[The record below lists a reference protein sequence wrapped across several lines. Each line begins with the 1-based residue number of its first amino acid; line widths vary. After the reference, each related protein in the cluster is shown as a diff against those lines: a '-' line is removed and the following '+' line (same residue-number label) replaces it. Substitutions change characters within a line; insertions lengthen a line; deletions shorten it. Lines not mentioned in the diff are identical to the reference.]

1 MGHATRSRV
10 IIEHLLAQGHQVRV
24 VVSGRAHHFL
34 RDKLEGHENL
44 SLHEI
49 SGLTLSYA
57 DNRVERLRSLL
68 TNLRGAPRSVLKNI
82 EAYRQVA
89 EDHFEPEMVFSDFES
104 WAALY
109 ATNHFLP
116 IVSIDNMQIIAR
128 CRHER
133 SLIEGTRSD
142 RHLAKTA
149 VKIKIPG
156 AYHYLVSSFF
166 FPEVKKKRTTL
177 VPPVLRPEI
186 LKAEREPGEHV
197 LVYQTSST
205 NERLVETLR
214 GLPYQFRFYGMRRKE
229 DLGNVQLLEFS
240 ETGFI
245 DDLRT
250 ARAVI
255 AGGGFSLMSEAVSL
269 RVPMLSV
276 PVERQFEQQ
285 LNARY
290 LEHLGYGAWAT
301 ELDANT
307 ISKFVESSEEY
318 ARNLE
323 RYQRRDNSMLLAC
336 VDELLESVA
345 LGKQRLNV
353 LETAAMGKWQPKKKR
368 RGPIA

>member
-1 MGHATRSRV
+1 
-10 IIEHLLAQGHQVRV
+10 
-24 VVSGRAHHFL
+24 
-34 RDKLEGHENL
+34 
-44 SLHEI
+44 
-49 SGLTLSYA
+49 
-57 DNRVERLRSLL
+57 
-68 TNLRGAPRSVLKNI
+68 
-82 EAYRQVA
+82 
-89 EDHFEPEMVFSDFES
+89 
-104 WAALY
+104 
-109 ATNHFLP
+109 
-116 IVSIDNMQIIAR
+116 
-128 CRHER
+128 
-133 SLIEGTRSD
+133 
-142 RHLAKTA
+142 
-149 VKIKIPG
+149 
-156 AYHYLVSSFF
+156 
-166 FPEVKKKRTTL
+166 
-177 VPPVLRPEI
+177 
-186 LKAEREPGEHV
+186 LKAKREPGEHV

-214 GLPYQFRFYGMRRKE
+214 GLPSQFRFYGMRRKE

-240 ETGFI
+240 ETGYI